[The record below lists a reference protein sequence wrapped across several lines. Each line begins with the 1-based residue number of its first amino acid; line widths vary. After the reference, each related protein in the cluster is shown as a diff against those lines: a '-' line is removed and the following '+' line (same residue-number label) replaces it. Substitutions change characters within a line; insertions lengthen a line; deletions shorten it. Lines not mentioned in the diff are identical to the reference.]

1 MRPDEFF
8 QQEAMQEDQAMH
20 GLYETWLRDEAAQ
33 AEYCQWLA
41 SLETQ
46 LTQELT

>member
-1 MRPDEFF
+1 MKPDEFF